1 MILLIKKQE
10 AFLIDSFAIFN
21 FYSNYLNLTQEKKD
35 ILNIEDIKLLVDTFY
50 DKVRE
55 DQLIGPIF
63 DEKIQDRWPEH
74 LAKMYTFWQTVLLG
88 EHTYYGSPFPPHANL
103 PVEQIHFERWLALFA
118 ETLNELF
125 SGEVAKE
132 AIWRANKMAIMFQYK
147 IEHYRNNPTKSLI

>member
-1 MILLIKKQE
+1 LV
-10 AFLIDSFAIFN
+10 
-21 FYSNYLNLTQEKKD
+21 QEKTD
-35 ILNIEDIKLLVDTFY
+35 ILNIEDIKLLVDSFY

-55 DQLIGPIF
+55 DKLIGPIF
-63 DEKIQDRWPEH
+63 DERIQNRWPEH

-103 PVEQIHFERWLALFA
+103 PVEPIHFERWLALFA
-118 ETLNELF
+118 ETLDELF

-132 AIWRANKMAIMFQYK
+132 AIWRANKMAVMFQYK